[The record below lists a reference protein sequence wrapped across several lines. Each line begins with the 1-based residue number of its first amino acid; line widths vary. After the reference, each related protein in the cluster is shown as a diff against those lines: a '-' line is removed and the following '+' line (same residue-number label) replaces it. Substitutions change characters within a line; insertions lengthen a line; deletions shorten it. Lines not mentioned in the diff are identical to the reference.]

1 MVLGVGGSPFRAF
14 SFVLKIS
21 YLRSLNVLQFD
32 FELITRSQVSYKILF
47 GSNKAKISPRLNN
60 KIFKIAFEL
69 RSHNW
74 HPSTYFACFIT
85 SSQKIS
91 LSKVEQF
98 FPPFC
103 WYVSAFIF
111 YSKFDPSSWIPSSQ
125 NLWWYAKL

>member
-47 GSNKAKISPRLNN
+47 GSNKAEISQRLNN

-69 RSHNW
+69 RSHN
-74 HPSTYFACFIT
+74 
-85 SSQKIS
+85 
-91 LSKVEQF
+91 
-98 FPPFC
+98 
-103 WYVSAFIF
+103 
-111 YSKFDPSSWIPSSQ
+111 
-125 NLWWYAKL
+125 